1 MNRTIDGDV
10 WESPTAKNKK
20 CLLTISLLVSNSIT
34 TIHKC
39 LESLRPLLEQVDS
52 ELIIVDTVGAEKS
65 DGSLE
70 VAKKYADKI
79 IRFEWCDDFAAAR
92 NAGLKLAQG
101 EWFLFI
107 DDDEWFDN
115 VDDFVAFFKNK
126 VESKKYN
133 TIYFNKHNYQNLEGT
148 IYREIKTP
156 QCIKLFKGLKFE
168 GRIHERFSLM
178 HLPFKHIDAFVHHYG
193 YVGKSSGKKLERNEK
208 LLKEALIE
216 DPQNMHMWA
225 QLLAGYGV
233 KTEEERKKVKKE
245 AVTALKQFEQIKKQ
259 DGSIQRDGFTVF
271 AYLLRALIAE
281 KKWKTA
287 LEVKQEYEPL
297 LRLVQYECCILD
309 NLTYIIFIN
318 SKRENEAVKY
328 VLDYV
333 KNYHWLQKHKEEYL
347 KQESFYFKND
357 VSLAKL
363 FGLSANLLIHEREKE
378 NWQKI
383 LHVAEKLPWAG
394 SVKYINQ
401 ALPIVI
407 LAAYHE
413 NNLKILQ
420 DVCEQIADKG
430 GKLPVIFGIA
440 VRAVKEDLE
449 VDEKKFVKF
458 IAKLQSEDA
467 FILIQRALD
476 AERTGM
482 FTQRMSKLQ
491 KAQVKCTVPYD
502 ELFSLLIRNKID
514 PTPHIE
520 SLAYEE
526 YLATVNQ
533 IVIVYAKKRAQI
545 PAFAEQ
551 IEQVWDICS
560 KRELLLMS
568 LRHKY
573 LFSSDIT
580 TAEIKNELGNYA
592 DNVVNFAQTIYLP
605 ELLEGETSSML
616 PSEIRFGIF
625 VQRAIAERK
634 AEHEAQYLADLRQG
648 LKYYEAADRLIK
660 RLLREYDEKNQ
671 KQQQVNA
678 EMARLG
684 SQVKVQVLE
693 MLQRGE
699 NKQAEPLI
707 LELAELLPGD
717 LEVKKLWVLCHRG
730 L

>member
-39 LESLRPLLEQVDS
+39 LESLQPLLEQVDS

-115 VDDFVAFFKNK
+115 VDDFVTFFKNK
-126 VESKKYN
+126 TESKKYN
-133 TIYFNKHNYQNLEGT
+133 TLFFNKHNYSNLDGT
-148 IYREIKTP
+148 RYNEIKVP
-156 QCIKLFKGLKFE
+156 QCVRLVKGVAFKG
-168 GRIHERFSLM
+168 RVHEQFTIN
-178 HLPFKHIDAFVHHYG
+178 HLPSKHINAFVHHYG
-193 YVGKSSGKKLERNEK
+193 YVGKRNKSKVERNEK

-225 QLLAGYGV
+225 QLLAGYGIR
-233 KTEEERKKVKKE
+233 TEENREKTKKE
-245 AVTALKQFEQIKKQ
+245 AIKALKQYEQIQEKSN
-259 DGSIQRDGFTVF
+259 GVQRDGFTVL
-271 AYLLRALIAE
+271 AYLLKILMVE
-281 KKWKTA
+281 KEWTAA
-287 LEVKQEYEPL
+287 LEVKEKYEMML
-297 LRLVQYECCILD
+297 KLSQYEQCILN
-309 NLTYIIFIN
+309 NLDYILFVN
-318 SKRENEAVKY
+318 LKKENEATRHILNY
-328 VLDYV
+328 I
-333 KNYHWLQKHKEEYL
+333 KNYRWLQKHEGEYL
-347 KQESFYFKND
+347 NQESFYFKND

-413 NNLKILQ
+413 NNLKILE

-476 AERTGM
+476 AEKTGM

-491 KAQVKCTVPYD
+491 KAQVKCTVPCD

-520 SLAYEE
+520 SLTYEE

-551 IEQVWDICS
+551 IEQIWDICS

-573 LFSSDIT
+573 LFSPDIT

-678 EMARLG
+678 EMSRLG

>member
-1 MNRTIDGDV
+1 MNRTIDNKV
-10 WESPTAKNKK
+10 WESPTAKSTK

-34 TIHKC
+34 TIHNC

-52 ELIIVDTVGAEKS
+52 ELIVVDTVGAEKS

-79 IRFEWCDDFAAAR
+79 VRFEWCDDFAAAR

-115 VDDFVAFFKNK
+115 VKSLLAFFNNK
-126 VESKKYN
+126 KEYTQYN
-133 TIYFNKHNYQNLEGT
+133 TVYFNKHNYQNLEGT

-178 HLPFKHIDAFVHHYG
+178 HLPFKHVDAFVHHYG
-193 YVGKSSGKKLERNEK
+193 YVGKSSKKKLERNEK
-208 LLKEALIE
+208 LLKESLIE
-216 DPQNMHMWA
+216 DPRNMHMWA

-233 KTEEERKKVKKE
+233 RTEEERKKVKKE
-245 AVTALKQFEQIKKQ
+245 AVKALKQFAQIDKP
-259 DGSIQRDGFTVF
+259 DGSIQRDAFTIF

-297 LRLVQYECCILD
+297 LHLVQYECCILD

-318 SKRENEAVKY
+318 SKRENEAAKY

-333 KNYHWLQKHKEEYL
+333 KNYHWLKKHKEEYL
-347 KQESFYFKND
+347 KQESFYFKSD
-357 VSLAKL
+357 VSLTKL
-363 FGLSANLLIHEREKE
+363 FGLSADLLIHEKKNK
-378 NWQKI
+378 NWQKV

-394 SVKYINQ
+394 SVEHINQ
-401 ALPIVI
+401 TLPIVMM
-407 LAAYHE
+407 AAYHA

-420 DVCEQIADKG
+420 EICEQIADKG

-467 FILIQRALD
+467 FILIQRVLD
-476 AERTGM
+476 AEKTDM

-502 ELFSLLIRNKID
+502 ELFALLIRNKID

-520 SLAYEE
+520 SLTYEE

-551 IEQVWDICS
+551 IEQIWDICS

-573 LFSSDIT
+573 LFSPDIT